1 MVEGPWRTPS
11 GTAPVT
17 PFRSSRELT
26 DAVIEHAVRAIEL
39 AIAVRVRA
47 GEISDR
53 GDAASTYFL
62 DPARIRTLVHGPG
75 EPAPE
80 LERAAAELGRRD
92 QGLLAQVAASPHALA
107 AAFARWQLGDDDRRI
122 VLVLAAAGLSSRV
135 SRLLAVLGGDPAAP
149 AVVVEA
155 VAAVLAP
162 GEAGLRRLAERVG
175 QGPLEALA
183 LVQVGRPD
191 LPLPRRPIAP
201 APRLA
206 ELALDRLAVDP
217 GCGAVAID
225 GGERTVA
232 GPVRDA
238 VRAVLHRGRHAV
250 VGAVAVDHDG
260 AGTLAGALAAEGRRL
275 LVAPVAAVID
285 PARAAVIVREAL
297 LADAALAIEL
307 DAAGGVVAGAAIDRL
322 AARVATFLIYPPGA
336 PPPRLTAASIT
347 IPIEPPA
354 AAQID
359 AAVSRSFGG
368 PLPATTAELVPHHPL
383 AIERAGHALAAR
395 GATAAQREGIVPAIV
410 EQLLPVAPAGALRIP
425 GDKPP
430 HRASEMI
437 DRVVQRWRASPPPR
451 RVAVLIGGVRGL
463 GKARLGAAIAHR
475 LGIAA
480 FQLDR
485 TQAIPASLV
494 EAIDA
499 GAAVAVLRDLNEEE
513 IRGLRSN
520 SWWARAHG
528 LLVVTTTRRLEPSD
542 VSEFDVQLR
551 LEPPNARERAALW
564 ASALATRNAT
574 IEAPALHDL
583 ARFPLSEHRIFTL
596 VRTTAEL
603 TVAALVAAIQR
614 ELGVADK
621 SPERPDRPER
631 SDRSP

>member
-11 GTAPVT
+11 GTAPVS

-26 DAVIEHAVRAIEL
+26 GAVIDHAVRAIEL
-39 AIAVRVRA
+39 AIALRVRA

-53 GDAASTYFL
+53 GDAASTYFV
-62 DPARIRTLVHGPG
+62 DPARIRTLVHGPD

-80 LERAAAELGRRD
+80 LERAAAELARRD
-92 QGLLAQVAASPHALA
+92 RGLLAQLAVSSHALA
-107 AAFARWQLGDDDRRI
+107 TAFARWQLGDDDRRI
-122 VLVLAAAGLSSRV
+122 VLVLVAAGLSSRV
-135 SRLLAVLGGDPAAP
+135 SRLLAVLGGDPTAP

-162 GEAGLRRLAERVG
+162 GEAGVLRLAERIG

-183 LVQVGRPD
+183 LVQIGRPD

-201 APRLA
+201 APRLI
-206 ELALDRLAVDP
+206 ELALDRLAIDP
-217 GCGAVAID
+217 GCGAVVIA
-225 GGERTVA
+225 GGYGAVA
-232 GPVRDA
+232 EPVRDA

-250 VGAVAVDHDG
+250 VGAVAVEHDG
-260 AGTLAGALAAEGRRL
+260 VGALAAALAERSRNL

-285 PARAAVIVREAL
+285 PAHAAVVVREAL
-297 LADAALAIEL
+297 LVDAALAVEL
-307 DAAGGVVAGAAIDRL
+307 DARGGVIAGIAIDRL
-322 AARVATFLIYPPGA
+322 AARLATFLIYPPGA
-336 PPPRLTAASIT
+336 TPPRLTAASLT
-347 IPIEPPA
+347 IPVEPPA
-354 AAQID
+354 AAQIE
-359 AAVSRSFGG
+359 AVVARSFGG
-368 PLPATTAELVPHHPL
+368 DLPAQTAQLVPHHPL
-383 AIERAGHALAAR
+383 AIARAGHALSAR
-395 GATAAQREGIVPAIV
+395 GATATQREAAVVPAIV
-410 EQLLPVAPAGALRIP
+410 EQLLPVAPAGAIRLA

-430 HRASEMI
+430 HRAGEMI
-437 DRVVQRWRASPPPR
+437 DRAVQRWRGLPGPR
-451 RVAVLIGGVRGL
+451 RLAVLIGGVRGL

-475 LGIAA
+475 LGIQA

-485 TQAIPASLV
+485 TEAIPASLV
-494 EAIDA
+494 DAIDA

-542 VSEFDVQLR
+542 TSDFDLQFR

-564 ASALATRNAT
+564 ASALAARNAA
-574 IEAPALHDL
+574 IDASALHDL
-583 ARFPLSEHRIFTL
+583 ARFPLSEHRISTL

-603 TVAALVAAIQR
+603 TVSALVAAIQR
-614 ELGVADK
+614 ELGVGDK
-621 SPERPDRPER
+621 SPER